1 MNQQVSAPTRVGRH
15 VVVLC
20 HPDPHSFNHGVAD
33 AYCAAVR
40 AKGQEIIFRDLYAMG
55 FDPVLKASERP
66 TIPGFK
72 RSPDVEAEL
81 DTIGGSDVF
90 VLVYPIW
97 FGSAPAMMK
106 GYVERVLGAG
116 VDPQAIQKR
125 ESSELLGGKRLLS
138 ITTSAAK
145 TLWLDEQGQ
154 ESALRDVFDRYLVA
168 GFGMH
173 SQKHVHLG
181 HITDQLTEHFAAQD
195 FYEVEEQA
203 GRTCTEVAAAL
214 HGPEHDRADALHHT
228 L

>member
-1 MNQQVSAPTRVGRH
+1 MSQQSSAPSRVGRH

-20 HPDPHSFNHGVAD
+20 HPDPQSFNRSVAD
-33 AYCAAVR
+33 AYCKEVR
-40 AKGQEIIFRDLYAMG
+40 ANGQEIIFRDLYAMD

-72 RSPDVEAEL
+72 RSADVEQEIA
-81 DTIGGSDVF
+81 TIGGSDVF

-106 GYVERVLGAG
+106 GYVERVLGTG
-116 VDPQAIQKR
+116 VDPQALQAR
-125 ESSELLGGKRLLS
+125 LASDLLGGKRLLS

-203 GRTCTEVAAAL
+203 RRTCAEVASAL
-214 HGPEHDRADALHHT
+214 HGTAHDRAEALHHT
-228 L
+228 A